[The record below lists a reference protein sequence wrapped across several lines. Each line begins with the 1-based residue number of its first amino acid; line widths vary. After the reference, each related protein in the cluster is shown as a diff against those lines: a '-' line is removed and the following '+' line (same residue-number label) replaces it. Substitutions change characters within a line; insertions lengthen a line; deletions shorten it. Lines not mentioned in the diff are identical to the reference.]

1 MNKNSF
7 RLLEADIQV
16 ELDNLK
22 RLIKESEEI
31 FHSLKEYPTTIE
43 LRAMGS
49 ILHDFYCGVE
59 RIFERIA
66 IDLDGE
72 IPKGEDWHTR
82 ILTRMKTPIK
92 EVRPSVIS
100 QELQSQLKDYL
111 RFRHLFRNVYGFE
124 LKWDKLNGLVQSLP
138 ETYGKFEKEI
148 SLFFD
153 FLNSL
158 HKNVHS

>member
-7 RLLEADIQV
+7 RLLEADIQI
-16 ELDNLK
+16 ELDNLS
-22 RLIKESEEI
+22 RLTKESEEI
-31 FHSLKEYPTTIE
+31 FQGLKKYPTTIE

-49 ILHDFYCGVE
+49 ILHDFYCGLE

-82 ILTRMKTPIK
+82 ILARMKTPIK
-92 EVRPSVIS
+92 EVRPPAIS
-100 QELQSQLKDYL
+100 QELHSQLKDYL
-111 RFRHLFRNVYGFE
+111 RFRHIFRNVYGFE
-124 LKWDKLNGLVQSLP
+124 LKWDKLHGLVESLT
-138 ETYGKFEKEI
+138 EVHRKFEKEI
-148 SLFFD
+148 LLFFD

-158 HKNVHS
+158 HKNIHS